1 MVGWIVATGWTC
13 FAALP
18 QSPPA
23 APPATPSAAATRI
36 DDPAALAE
44 WIDQQ
49 VEAGLAAEGLT
60 PAPPIDEAL
69 WLRRLSIDVRGV
81 APSGAEVAAFI
92 ADRDPMKRAARIDA
106 WLESPEFASH
116 LASLWANLLA
126 EGTTAKE
133 GEQARMWLEP
143 WLRQQFATHAQ
154 LGPITR
160 EVVAATSDDNE
171 PGPAAYALIYRDTI
185 DTLSGLTASN
195 FLALQIQCSQCH
207 DDPYERFTQQQYNRF
222 TAFFSD
228 LTVDSLRGQS
238 KSGRLLRVRDLPPEK
253 QLYEELRRLTA
264 QAGAK
269 PGAAGGN
276 DARSAASS
284 DDASGG
290 GTMAPAMNDSSASG
304 AMKGGGSGAD
314 GDDADAG
321 AAAPAIPTV
330 DELMQLLSAPDHG
343 MAWCAEH
350 LQQAPIAEGLM
361 AAVPSGATDEL
372 QRCIDVSAWRETGHL
387 DGRPHQPAPGQT
399 RRAALAEW
407 MVAPENPWFGRNM
420 ANRIWA
426 HFMGHGLHEPVDD
439 LMAKDDRVLPALLDQ
454 LAREF
459 HAGGTSFRR
468 LAAALLRSR
477 TYARGASP
485 AATPKARHADE
496 RQFAAHPLRPLTA
509 EQMLATLVQLRPELG
524 FGEKSERRAAYS
536 ALDRRTFE
544 MKRFFG
550 QVEGAGRGGADA
562 SILQALYLMNNVA
575 SRTSKS
581 VRASPA
587 AEQFRDVA
595 RPLDERLAPLWLD
608 ALSRLPTAAEVAAVA
623 ATFGDAAGTGDS
635 ARGAQ
640 EERLDA
646 LFWALVNSAEF
657 HTNR

>member
-13 FAALP
+13 LAALP

-23 APPATPSAAATRI
+23 APTRI

-49 VEAGLAAEGLT
+49 VEAGLAAAGLT
-60 PAPPIDEAL
+60 PAPLIDDAL

-81 APSGAEVAAFI
+81 APSGAEVAAFL

-106 WLESPEFASH
+106 FLESPEFAAH
-116 LASLWANLLA
+116 QASLWANLLA

-143 WLRQQFATHAQ
+143 WLRQQFATHAA
-154 LGPITR
+154 LGPLTR
-160 EVVAATSDDNE
+160 EVIAAASDDNE

-185 DTLSGLTASN
+185 DTLSGLTARH
-195 FLALQIQCSQCH
+195 FLGLQIQCSQCH

-238 KSGRLLRVRDLPPEK
+238 KMGRQFRVRDLPPEK
-253 QLYEELRRLTA
+253 RLHEELRRLTA

-269 PGAAGGN
+269 AGDGDGDGGAPAAG
-276 DARSAASS
+276 AMPAAMHGGMNGGMNGDGAPGS
-284 DDASGG
+284 DGG
-290 GTMAPAMNDSSASG
+290 KSEG
-304 AMKGGGSGAD
+304 
-314 GDDADAG
+314 DADS
-321 AAAPAIPTV
+321 AAPAIPTV
-330 DELMQLLSAPDHG
+330 DELMKLLAAPDHG
-343 MAWCAEH
+343 MAWCAEN
-350 LQQAPIAEGLM
+350 LQLAPIAEGLM
-361 AAVPSGATDEL
+361 AAVPAGATDEL
-372 QRCIDVSAWRETGHL
+372 QRCIDVAAWRVTGHL
-387 DGRPHQPAPGQT
+387 DGRPHQPKPGET
-399 RRAALAEW
+399 RRAALADW
-407 MVAPENPWFGRNM
+407 MVAPDNPWFGRNM

-426 HFMGHGLHEPVDD
+426 HVMGRGLHEPVDD
-439 LMAKDDRVLPALLDQ
+439 LMAKDDRVLPALLEQ

-468 LAAALLRSR
+468 LAAALLRTR
-477 TYARGASP
+477 TYARGPSP
-485 AATPKARHADE
+485 AAVPKARRADE
-496 RQFAAHPLRPLTA
+496 RHFGAHPLRPLSA

-524 FGEKSERRAAYS
+524 RGEENERRVAYS

-575 SRTSKS
+575 ARPSKS

-595 RPLDERLAPLWLD
+595 RPLDERLAGLWLD
-608 ALSRLPTAAEVAAVA
+608 ALSRLPTAAEVAAVTA
-623 ATFGDAAGTGDS
+623 AFSDTGAGAP
-635 ARGAQ
+635 ARNVV
-640 EERLDA
+640 EEQFDA